1 MKKNFFNIKLN
12 FKIGVFTFFSLFFL
26 YLLYLSIPSLYD
38 SGRVQ
43 KVLYNKLIDE
53 FSLNLSLSSDITYRI
68 LPQPHFYIKDT
79 KIFRDKT
86 KVSEEIGEVKDLK
99 VFISRTNFFN
109 KENININKI
118 ELSKCNFFFNR
129 KNLDYISDLLKKEF
143 SQKKILIKKSKFF
156 LMIRMKI

>member
-99 VFISRTNFFN
+99 IDGLFVAIGHDPATKIFKDKINMDNEGWPAFL
-109 KENININKI
+109 KEYYYVDTILRANG
-118 ELSKCNFFFNR
+118 ELWMCNEI
-129 KNLDYISDLLKKEF
+129 KTIDYVEVKE
-143 SQKKILIKKSKFF
+143 
-156 LMIRMKI
+156 